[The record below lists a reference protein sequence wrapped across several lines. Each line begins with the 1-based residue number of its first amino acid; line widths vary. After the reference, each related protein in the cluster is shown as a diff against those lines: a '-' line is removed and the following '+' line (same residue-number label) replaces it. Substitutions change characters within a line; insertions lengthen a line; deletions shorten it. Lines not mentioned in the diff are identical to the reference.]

1 MGHSL
6 QGYATIAAEAR
17 TTDDRAMLR
26 ALEELAR
33 RVGLEVRI
41 EPQWLGGASAGG
53 LCRLR
58 GVPVVLLDG
67 LAPMHERIGV
77 LCEALAQFD
86 LETVFLPP
94 ALRTLLSGRRGERP

>member
-1 MGHSL
+1 
-6 QGYATIAAEAR
+6 
-17 TTDDRAMLR
+17 MLR

-33 RVGLEVRI
+33 RVGLEVRV

-67 LAPMHERIGV
+67 LAPPHERIGV
-77 LCEALAQFD
+77 LCEVLAEFD

-94 ALRTLLSGRRGERP
+94 ALRAILQGRRGD